1 MISYPYPADEVV
13 NALERLPHT
22 AYAED
27 DKPFLSTQRYQL
39 NPDFE
44 ISDVDAKALVDL
56 QGAMEMQWSMQ
67 QWKERTERNG

>member
-1 MISYPYPADEVV
+1 MISYPYPTDEVV

-39 NPDFE
+39 SPNYDP
-44 ISDVDAKALVDL
+44 SDVVAKDQVDL
-56 QGAMEMQWSMQ
+56 QGSLDMQYSMAV
-67 QWKERTERNG
+67 WKGSAE

>member
-39 NPDFE
+39 SPNYDP
-44 ISDVDAKALVDL
+44 SDVVAK
-56 QGAMEMQWSMQ
+56 GS
-67 QWKERTERNG
+67 G